1 MTGSRMMKSALLK
14 LLAISFVLIGCSKQE
29 PVVTNTLKIN
39 NKTHPITQ
47 EQYAQ
52 ISTYT
57 RVLCKMSSYM
67 MSSLTTETIAKS
79 GGSTYQVD
87 HMTSSMRFDMK
98 TVDQNF
104 KNKAMQKAMKLEDF
118 VEAGITEPASKLNK
132 LLSAI
137 DPDWSNF
144 YLYHSNEA
152 PLDKVEA
159 FDTYFYQI
167 TTLEKSVFG
176 CDRKLV
182 KLVSAETNKI

>member
-1 MTGSRMMKSALLK
+1 MMKSALLK

>member
-14 LLAISFVLIGCSKQE
+14 LLAICFVLIGCSKQE

-57 RVLCKMSSYM
+57 RVLCTMSMYM
-67 MSSLTTETIAKS
+67 LSNVKTVTTTKS
-79 GGSTYQVD
+79 DGKVYESIQ
-87 HMTSSMRFDMK
+87 MTSSMRFDLK
-98 TVDQNF
+98 TLDQNF
-104 KNKAMQKAMKLEDF
+104 KNKSMQKAMKLEDY
-118 VEAGITEPASKLNK
+118 VEAGITEPASKLNT